1 MRGEKIMNTEA
12 FVVKSKKNPVISL
25 GVTEGHFSTNHFHT
39 THYIDLDE
47 LKSNVS
53 LARKVARELSLKYLS
68 NTQVDTIVCMEGT
81 EVVGTF
87 LAEELLKVGADA
99 EGDHTEIHV
108 VTPVSNVNGK
118 LMFQN
123 NTQRLIYNRNI
134 LLLLSTISSGTT
146 LNNALRFIAYYGG
159 DLVGISA
166 LFNAYT
172 EKLEHDINS
181 LFTMED
187 IPDYQVFRPTECPI
201 CKRGR
206 KLDAIIIHDGYIKVN

>member
-1 MRGEKIMNTEA
+1 MQGENIMNNED

-47 LKSNVS
+47 LKTNAS
-53 LARKVARELSLKYLS
+53 LAREVAKELSLKYLS
-68 NTQVDTIVCMEGT
+68 NTKVDTIVCMEGT
-81 EVVGTF
+81 EVVGAF
-87 LAEELLKVGADA
+87 LADALLKG
-99 EGDHTEIHV
+99 ELGTENRSTDIHV
-108 VTPVSNVNGK
+108 VTPISNVNGN
-118 LMFQN
+118 LIFQN
-123 NTQRLIYNRNI
+123 NTQKLIYNRNI

-146 LNNALRFIAYYGG
+146 LNNALRIIAYYGG

-172 EKLEHDINS
+172 EKLEWDINS

-187 IPDYQVFRPTECPI
+187 IPDYLVFRPSECPI
-201 CKRGR
+201 CKKGR
-206 KLDAIIIHDGYIKVN
+206 KLDAIIIHDGYVKVQ

>member
-1 MRGEKIMNTEA
+1 MNTEA

-47 LKSNVS
+47 LKTNAS
-53 LARKVARELSLKYLS
+53 LARDVAKELALHYLS
-68 NTQVDTIVCMEGT
+68 NTHVDTIVCMEGT
-81 EVVGTF
+81 DVVGAF
-87 LAEELLKVGADA
+87 LANELLNKGAA
-99 EGDHTEIHV
+99 EEIHV
-108 VTPVSNVNGK
+108 VTPMSNVNGK

-123 NTQRLIYNRNI
+123 NTQKLIYKRNI

-159 DLVGISA
+159 ELVGISA

-172 EKLEHDINS
+172 EKPEQDINS

-187 IPDYQVFRPTECPI
+187 IPDYLVFRPSECPI
-201 CKRGR
+201 CKKGR
-206 KLDAIIIHDGYIKVN
+206 KLDAIIIHDGYIKVQ